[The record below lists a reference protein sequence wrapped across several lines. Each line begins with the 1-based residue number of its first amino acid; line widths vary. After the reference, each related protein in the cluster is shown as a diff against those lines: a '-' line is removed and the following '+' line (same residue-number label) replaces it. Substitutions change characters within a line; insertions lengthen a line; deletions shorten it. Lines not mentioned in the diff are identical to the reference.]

1 MRNIWIETYKV
12 TLKNKKQY
20 QIRLNELL
28 EWNKPFCNR
37 ENDKNGLWIDYDKK
51 IDALKFLLKIF

>member
-1 MRNIWIETYKV
+1 MKNIWIETYKV

-37 ENDKNGLWIDYDKK
+37 ENDNSGLWLDYDKK

>member
-1 MRNIWIETYKV
+1 MKNIWIETYKV

-37 ENDKNGLWIDYDKK
+37 ENDKNGFWIDYDKK
-51 IDALKFLLKIF
+51 INALKFLLKIF